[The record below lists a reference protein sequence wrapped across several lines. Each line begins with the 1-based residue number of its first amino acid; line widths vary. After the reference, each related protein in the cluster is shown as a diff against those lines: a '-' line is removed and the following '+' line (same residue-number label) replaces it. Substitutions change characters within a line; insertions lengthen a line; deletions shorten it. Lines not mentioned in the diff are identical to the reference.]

1 MITNLKIG
9 DKVILKK
16 PTNIFEQ
23 IGIPSDLSFDKNY
36 TVDGLQYSSINKD
49 ILRIGISEQ
58 PYTLYYIELFESSLK
73 SERRDKL
80 NKLNKI

>member
-9 DKVILKK
+9 DKVALKK
-16 PTNIFEQ
+16 PTNIFEKM
-23 IGIPSDLSFDKNY
+23 GIPSDLMFEKSY
-36 TVDGLQYSSINKD
+36 TVNSIDYSIINND
-49 ILRIGISEQ
+49 ILRVGLMENPHS
-58 PYTLYYIELFESSLK
+58 LYYIELFESSLK